1 MARPYSDEF
10 LMSLATLD
18 PTRLGVQLAKLCV
31 KANLPARYVAQAFGV
46 SRMTIHSWFRGQ
58 YVRDKNCTKI
68 NNFMRLVEQDYE
80 ANKLPAVKLKNARDY
95 IAENIIGKI

>member
-10 LMSLATLD
+10 LGSLATLD

-31 KANLPARYVAQAFGV
+31 KANLPALYVAQAFGV

-68 NNFMRLVEQDYE
+68 NNFIDIVSKDYE
-80 ANKLPAVKLKNARDY
+80 LNLLPVVNLKDAKYYIEDKLLNK
-95 IAENIIGKI
+95 I